1 MYLGTCTTNIPRLYV
16 VSLLVLQALR
26 WRHHIASSLL
36 FNEAL
41 KQAFD
46 YACIEGL
53 LLDMA
58 GTTGDSGM
66 QSNGIDVFWT
76 RLQRVKQQLYI

>member
-1 MYLGTCTTNIPRLYV
+1 MNIPRLYA

-26 WRHHIASSLL
+26 WKHHIASSLL
-36 FNEAL
+36 FSESL
-41 KQAFD
+41 KQAFE
-46 YACIEGL
+46 YACLEGL

-58 GTTGDSGM
+58 GTTGDSGT